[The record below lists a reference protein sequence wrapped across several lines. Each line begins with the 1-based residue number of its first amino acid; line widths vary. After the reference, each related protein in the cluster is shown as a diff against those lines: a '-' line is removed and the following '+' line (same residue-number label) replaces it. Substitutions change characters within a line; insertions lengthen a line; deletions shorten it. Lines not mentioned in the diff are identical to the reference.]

1 MLTYHN
7 VRSALGQDIRNS
19 LTKFPAFKHHERR
32 AVISQ
37 NFPPLSA

>member
-19 LTKFPAFKHHERR
+19 LTKFPAFKRLEWGAIVRLK
-32 AVISQ
+32 ISR
-37 NFPPLSA
+37 L